1 MANFLTLRTQ
11 PGASI
16 LKLDAAFFAASVRP
30 LLEKRGFAGDLVVDV
45 DAAGLERLF
54 SGKQVVP
61 SSGTLSATAKTW
73 RSLLLA
79 ATARE
84 QATARGARD
93 IGGQTALAGPSKD
106 YVRQKNGR
114 RVKARPNTRSLKIA
128 AAPTTASSSSSSSV
142 TDPAAFAVQNLARLA
157 ALVVD
162 AVKDA
167 AEDAVVDVAA
177 GVVVVGG
184 KAGLNLLQKGA

>member
-1 MANFLTLRTQ
+1 MANLLTLRTQ

-16 LKLDAAFFAASVRP
+16 LKLDAAFFRESVRP
-30 LLEKRGFAGDLVVDV
+30 LLDKRGFVGDLFVDV

-54 SGKQVVP
+54 TGKQVVP
-61 SSGTLSATAKTW
+61 AAGRLSATAGAW
-73 RSLLLA
+73 RSLLFA

-84 QATARGARD
+84 QASGKGARD
-93 IGGQTALAGPSKD
+93 IGGQTALAGQSKD
-106 YVRQKNGR
+106 WVRQKNGR
-114 RVKARPNTRSLKIA
+114 RVKSRPNTRSLKIA
-128 AAPTTASSSSSSSV
+128 APATATAPSSSV

-167 AEDAVVDVAA
+167 AEDAVVEVAA
-177 GVVVVGG
+177 GSIVVGG
-184 KAGLNLLQKGA
+184 KVVRLAAD